1 MEQEIIKELSFAELA
16 IKFTK
21 IGKDYHVLLTGGD
34 IPHIGC
40 TVLALPRPSL
50 TGDGSVSSTAS
61 VLNVT
66 GHKDEALCRQ
76 LAERLAAAGNTTV
89 VCSGG
94 FHVDEITGQ
103 QIKEVQQAVDEI
115 CRLLCEALQKEE
127 I

>member
-1 MEQEIIKELSFAELA
+1 MEQEIIKQLSFAELA

-21 IGKDYHVLLTGGD
+21 IGNDYHVL
-34 IPHIGC
+34 
-40 TVLALPRPSL
+40 L

-76 LAERLAAAGNTTV
+76 LAERLAATGNTTV

>member
-1 MEQEIIKELSFAELA
+1 MEQEIIKELSFAELT

-21 IGKDYHVLLTGGD
+21 IGNDYHVLLTGGD
-34 IPHIGC
+34 VPHIGC

-76 LAERLAAAGNTTV
+76 LAERLAAAGNAAV

-94 FHVDEITGQ
+94 FHVDGITRQ
-103 QIKEVQQAVDEI
+103 QIREVQQAVDEI
-115 CRLLCEALQKEE
+115 CRLLCEELQKEE
-127 I
+127 K

>member
-21 IGKDYHVLLTGGD
+21 IGNDYHVLLTGGD

-76 LAERLAAAGNTTV
+76 LAERLAAAGNTAV

-94 FHVDEITGQ
+94 FHTDGISGQ

>member
-1 MEQEIIKELSFAELA
+1 MEQEIIKQLSFAELA

-21 IGKDYHVLLTGGD
+21 IGNDYHVLLTGGD

-66 GHKDEALCRQ
+66 GHKDEVLCRQ
-76 LAERLAAAGNTTV
+76 LAERLAAAGNTAV

-94 FHVDEITGQ
+94 FHVDGITGQ

>member
-76 LAERLAAAGNTTV
+76 LAERLAAAGNTAV

-94 FHVDEITGQ
+94 FHVDGITGQ